1 MKSKHIC
8 KRRSKVTDQS
18 IHSQPNRGL
27 PLRDSGT
34 PNPSYRHSPNR
45 YPPKKN
51 LVYQIKDKSAKV
63 ARVCVYCNGE
73 DHRSAEC
80 GKFPYISQNRRII
93 RLQEDYKRLC
103 FNCTGTRHE
112 WLKFVRSLSNKVEVS
127 RSLAR
132 FREPVEGVVL
142 HAFGDTSAS
151 GISAAVYAVI
161 TQASGVSKGL
171 IAAKSK
177 LAKRNLTI
185 LRLELVAAHM
195 AANLVDNVRTAFE
208 RYPITSV
215 HGRSDSTI
223 ALHWIKGGGS
233 YKQFVTNRVR
243 KISSKDF
250 IEWRHVDTNHNP
262 ADIRSRGCNADQ
274 LTGMWLSGPKWLH
287 NPEKWPRDVVT
298 KPNKEAEAKAKRTR
312 EVSAIAVDMRDDC
325 DEVLEKQTFWRVI
338 RISA

>member
-112 WLKFVRSLSNKVEVS
+112 WLKFVRSLSKKVEVS

-151 GISAAVYAVI
+151 GISSAVYAVI

-185 LRLELVAAHM
+185 FK
-195 AANLVDNVRTAFE
+195 VRAGSST
-208 RYPITSV
+208 
-215 HGRSDSTI
+215 HGSKSSGQCKNSI
-223 ALHWIKGGGS
+223 
-233 YKQFVTNRVR
+233 R
-243 KISSKDF
+243 KIPDY
-250 IEWRHVDTNHNP
+250 
-262 ADIRSRGCNADQ
+262 
-274 LTGMWLSGPKWLH
+274 
-287 NPEKWPRDVVT
+287 
-298 KPNKEAEAKAKRTR
+298 
-312 EVSAIAVDMRDDC
+312 
-325 DEVLEKQTFWRVI
+325 
-338 RISA
+338 ISAWEERQYYCTPLDQGRRILQAVRDKQSSQDQFQRFH